1 MSRPARLLSVV
12 FLIGTVIAM
21 PIAAFGVV
29 FSIDPASAYL
39 RTSQDSGVS
48 NALALDLAALGI
60 APGHV
65 IQILQLGAFKSGEPF
80 ADETTFTLGVFSSSA
95 ALLAPSALHRVP
107 GAIASMEPDWWTGST
122 FFDALP
128 TDIPEDFAI
137 TSSPLTVPTGATH
150 LFIATPDSYY
160 SDNTD
165 PNQDYGVEIL
175 IVGVVPALPDWG
187 LLLFGVLVMATGIW
201 VMRRKPSVAH

>member
-1 MSRPARLLSVV
+1 MPRWCPELQIDLPTADTFPKPMSRPARLLSVV
-12 FLIGTVIAM
+12 FLIGTAIAM

-95 ALLAPSALHRVP
+95 ALLAPSAPHRVP
-107 GAIASMEPDWWTGST
+107 GAIASMEPDGDMRHTG
-122 FFDALP
+122 L
-128 TDIPEDFAI
+128 
-137 TSSPLTVPTGATH
+137 
-150 LFIATPDSYY
+150 ATPGRAVRRQVAGHSHVDVLRL
-160 SDNTD
+160 D
-165 PNQDYGVEIL
+165 
-175 IVGVVPALPDWG
+175 LP
-187 LLLFGVLVMATGIW
+187 F
-201 VMRRKPSVAH
+201 P